1 MLYMVKQRKNRI
13 DVKFVSNKKDYLKR
27 MLEPRNVSQ
36 KIFDN
41 ELVAILRSKVVLT
54 LNKPAYVC

>member
-27 MLEPRNVSQ
+27 MLEPSNVSQ